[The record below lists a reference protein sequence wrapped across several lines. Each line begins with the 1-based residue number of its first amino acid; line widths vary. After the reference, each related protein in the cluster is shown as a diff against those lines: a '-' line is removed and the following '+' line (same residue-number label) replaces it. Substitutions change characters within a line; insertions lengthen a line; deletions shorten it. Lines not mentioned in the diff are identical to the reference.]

1 MPKAMAM
8 RTVGLVMLASV
19 FVAGCSSTQARRVD
33 CDGPL
38 VPINVAAPTA
48 STALPTALAGKDR

>member
-1 MPKAMAM
+1 M

-19 FVAGCSSTQARRVD
+19 FVAGCSTTQARRVD

-38 VPINVAAPTA
+38 APINATAPTA
-48 STALPTALAGKDR
+48 SAASPTELAGKVQ